1 MDQEFLGKA
10 RRAIILIHQD
20 KGFFHDASETPWS
33 VYRLNSVVSRLVG
46 DGFRLTNRCVQAWI
60 DWGNI
65 SWVFWFGKRASYDFS
80 LYSVSCLESSLNAG
94 HANCWH
100 KTGGATGMAPLLR

>member
-1 MDQEFLGKA
+1 MALYRGLWEMVFDSQTGVFRHG
-10 RRAIILIHQD
+10 LI
-20 KGFFHDASETPWS
+20 G
-33 VYRLNSVVSRLVG
+33 
-46 DGFRLTNRCVQAWI
+46 
-60 DWGNI
+60 GNI

-100 KTGGATGMAPLLR
+100 KTGGDTGMAPLLR